1 MWPRERAARTPGIRE
16 GTGPSRAWATRDK
29 SGRGHDTSQTICLAR
44 LFSLSLSQRLS
55 GTSHLQRLRS
65 QPHHAYRV
73 PSTLRDLFQAL
84 IALQLDC
91 VCDR

>member
-44 LFSLSLSQRLS
+44 LFSLSLS
-55 GTSHLQRLRS
+55 HLQRLRS